1 MAKINTDAFNQLSK
15 SAGLSHEASNN
26 ETATR
31 KNTSIYDIPLT
42 WIEIIKK
49 EPISLSSYVK
59 VALQEKLKRDGLI

>member
-1 MAKINTDAFNQLSK
+1 MAKINTNAFNQLSK
-15 SAGLSHEASNN
+15 SAGLSHEPITG

-31 KNTSIYDIPLT
+31 KNTSIYDIPT
-42 WIEIIKK
+42 AWIDIIKK